1 MAVYRFRVSF
11 EEFDDTFRDID
22 VQSTQTFAK
31 LHQAIQQSI
40 GFDGSKPASFFMSND
55 LWKKGQEITEDKNT
69 GKAGKEAVLMSES
82 RLCDFIAD
90 PHQKIYYMFDMPSQW
105 NFFIELIKITADD
118 PSKTYPVAVKSHG
131 EAPKQ
136 YALIEPPKGVVD
148 PEFMEEELLL
158 DVEEATDEEGLA
170 VESEEETEDG
180 EVAGFGEAVDEEEYD
195 NIEDRSEGGN
205 EREEF

>member
-11 EEFDDTFRDID
+11 EEFDDTYRDID
-22 VQSTQTFAK
+22 VRSTQTFAK
-31 LHQAIQQSI
+31 FHHAIQQAI

-55 LWKKGQEITEDKNT
+55 LWKKGQEIALEKES
-69 GKAGKEAVLMSES
+69 GKAGSNAVLMSES

-105 NFFIELIKITADD
+105 NFFIELIKITGED
-118 PSKTYPVAVKSHG
+118 PSKTYPVAVKSQG
-131 EAPKQ
+131 DAPKQ
-136 YALIEPPKGVVD
+136 YAVIEPPKGVVD

-158 DVEEATDEEGLA
+158 DVEEETDEEVITA
-170 VESEEETEDG
+170 ETDDETEDG

-195 NIEDRSEGGN
+195 NIEERSEGSQ